1 MTKFLMVKGTYRNDW
16 KHYLQNEDN
25 KWENFSKEFKEE
37 FQFKIDQ
44 EQHYLRKYST
54 KG

>member
-1 MTKFLMVKGTYRNDW
+1 MVKGTYRNAW

-37 FQFKIDQ
+37 FQVKRELEFKL
-44 EQHYLRKYST
+44 ELKFKREL
-54 KG
+54 